1 LLQGEADATWVFMGW
16 EGKIAEQKGIKL
28 RPWFLKDYQIPYGY
42 SPCLLAHPD
51 LLINDQKAIH
61 LKKFLDATER
71 GYQYAT
77 KHPEESIE
85 HLLEVLNHH
94 HNQSHEM
101 LLASQRFLSTSNC
114 YLNST
119 GKWGVM
125 DNSRWSLFIDWLCDN
140 QLLRYRDGQIVPRS
154 SLVDSELYTNK
165 FYVDSP

>member
-1 LLQGEADATWVFMGW
+1 MGW
-16 EGKIAEQKGIKL
+16 EGKIAEQKDIKL
-28 RPWFLKDYQIPYGY
+28 RPWFLKDYHIPYGY

-51 LLINDQKAIH
+51 LLINDQKAIY

-77 KHPEESIE
+77 IHPEESIE
-85 HLLEVLNHH
+85 HLLEVSNH
-94 HNQSHEM
+94 HEM

-114 YLNST
+114 YLNSA

-125 DNSRWSLFIDWLCDN
+125 DSNRWSLFIDWLCDN

-154 SLVDSELYTNK
+154 V
-165 FYVDSP
+165 VM

>member
-1 LLQGEADATWVFMGW
+1 MGW

-28 RPWFLKDYQIPYGY
+28 RPWFLKDYHIPYGY

-51 LLINDQKAIH
+51 LLLNDQKAIY

-77 KHPEESIE
+77 THPEESIE
-85 HLLEVLNHH
+85 HLLLEVSNHH
-94 HNQSHEM
+94 PSLLQHNNHFSHEM
-101 LLASQRFLSTSNC
+101 LLVSQRFLSTGNC

-125 DNSRWSLFIDWLCDN
+125 DSTRWSLFIDWLCDN
-140 QLLRYRDGQIVPRS
+140 QLLHYRDGQIVSRF
-154 SLVDSELYTNK
+154 V
-165 FYVDSP
+165 VM